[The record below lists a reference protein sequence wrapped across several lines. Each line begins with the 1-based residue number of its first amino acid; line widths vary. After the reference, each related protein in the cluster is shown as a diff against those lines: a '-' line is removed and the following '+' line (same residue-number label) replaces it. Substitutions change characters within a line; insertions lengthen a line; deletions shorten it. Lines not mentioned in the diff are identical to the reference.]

1 MINLNNQK
9 QTLNFGGDI
18 MLFKWNENVI
28 AWTSKRWPWHM
39 LRKSTF
45 ANIHMKNMTHVTELE
60 LNTRAFAPLFVH
72 IPFIP
77 VGRTKERQE
86 CAHIFPQVG
95 NSAVRFKNVPLTNE
109 SKISL
114 RSRSCSP
121 AITKNYF
128 SIPNGLWFN
137 CPWGQRPHRLLT
149 QRPWGWEE

>member
-1 MINLNNQK
+1 MLLLGRVNAGRDICFGNLHLLIK
-9 QTLNFGGDI
+9 I
-18 MLFKWNENVI
+18 
-28 AWTSKRWPWHM
+28 
-39 LRKSTF
+39 
-45 ANIHMKNMTHVTELE
+45 IHMKNMTHVTELE

-114 RSRSCSP
+114 RSRSCLP
-121 AITKNYF
+121 AI
-128 SIPNGLWFN
+128 I
-137 CPWGQRPHRLLT
+137 LL
-149 QRPWGWEE
+149 